1 MTLYEQKSL
10 RELKSWKRRVS
21 RNPSFTSKMASS
33 AQGKINDMIPA
44 KVHAVITAAIKQMV
58 RGVLFGSSYTL
69 PTVDP
74 SLSFEQREELIRK
87 RIDIYKKTA
96 AAEGGITGFGG
107 LWMGLADFPIL
118 LGIKLKLLYDIAT
131 IYGYDLKDFK
141 ERLFI
146 LYIFQLT
153 FSSQK
158 HRQKVFFEMENW
170 KEKSATLP
178 EDIHDFE
185 WRTFQQEY
193 RDHLDLAKMAQLI
206 PVIGGVVGLVVNYKL
221 VTRLGDFA
229 MNAYRSR
236 MMEENPAFFI
246 E

>member
-1 MTLYEQKSL
+1 MTLYEQKSF
-10 RELKSWKRRVS
+10 RDLKSWKRRVS

-33 AQGKINDMIPA
+33 AQGKINEMIPA

-58 RGVLFGSSYTL
+58 RGVLFGSSYTA

-74 SLSFEQREELIRK
+74 TLTFEQREELIRK
-87 RIDIYKKTA
+87 RIDIYRKTA
-96 AAEGGITGFGG
+96 SVEGGITGFGG
-107 LWMGLADFPIL
+107 LWLGLADFPIL
-118 LGIKLKLLYDIAT
+118 LGIKLKLLYDSAS
-131 IYGYDLKDFK
+131 IYGFDLRDFK

-170 KEKSATLP
+170 KEKAATLP
-178 EDIHDFE
+178 EDIHEFE
-185 WRTFQQEY
+185 WKTFQQEY

-221 VTRLGDFA
+221 VNRLGDYA
-229 MNAYRSR
+229 MNAYRAR
-236 MMEENPAFFI
+236 MLEENPAFFR